1 MIAIYIFYN
10 STFAVVKLLAI
21 PVPIMQRE
29 HEIGLQINS
38 ARIAQEMKD
47 LATNFSLRIII
58 LRLYMEAKN
67 GQEEISISLVVS
79 SNLDY

>member
-1 MIAIYIFYN
+1 
-10 STFAVVKLLAI
+10 
-21 PVPIMQRE
+21 MQRE

-79 SNLDY
+79 SNLDYWDPGHRHSALLYV